1 MPPVIV
7 VGAGLAGLNCARIL
21 RRSGKRVI
29 LLEAADRPGGLVAT
43 DTVRGHRIDRGFQV
57 LQAAYPEANAAL
69 HYGSLRLRPF
79 YPGALL
85 RHGSRWR
92 LFADPWRRPVASL
105 ASLFG
110 GPGGLMDRLRVGWLR
125 LGVSAERLDRLLSR
139 PDMKTREMLRRA
151 GFSDGFISGFFR
163 PLFAGIF
170 LEPDLDTSRRV
181 FDFVFRMMALG
192 PVCLPEGGMGQ
203 ISSQLAMSLPR
214 QSIWLDSPVGSIEA
228 GGVRLASGRWLD
240 AGAVVVACEN
250 PSLTGLPERQWLPVT
265 QVAFTVEKAPL
276 SLPILALNGDGSG
289 PVNHLAVPSLVAA
302 GYAPTGRHIVSA
314 NVVGERARD
323 DDARLLPAVARQMAE
338 WFGPQAASWEVIAVH
353 RVMKALPAQNPG
365 SAHEDGEGTMVRG
378 VRVLRS
384 GAHPASI
391 HGALR
396 AGRLAAEAI
405 LRKGR

>member
-29 LLEAADRPGGLVAT
+29 VLEAADRPGGLVAT

-85 RHGSRWR
+85 RHGGRWR

-338 WFGPQAASWEVIAVH
+338 WFGTQAASWEVIAVH

>member
-29 LLEAADRPGGLVAT
+29 VLEAADRPGGLVAT

-139 PDMKTREMLRRA
+139 PDMKTREMLRKA
-151 GFSDGFISGFFR
+151 GFSDGFIS
-163 PLFAGIF
+163 
-170 LEPDLDTSRRV
+170 
-181 FDFVFRMMALG
+181 
-192 PVCLPEGGMGQ
+192 
-203 ISSQLAMSLPR
+203 
-214 QSIWLDSPVGSIEA
+214 
-228 GGVRLASGRWLD
+228 
-240 AGAVVVACEN
+240 
-250 PSLTGLPERQWLPVT
+250 
-265 QVAFTVEKAPL
+265 
-276 SLPILALNGDGSG
+276 
-289 PVNHLAVPSLVAA
+289 
-302 GYAPTGRHIVSA
+302 
-314 NVVGERARD
+314 
-323 DDARLLPAVARQMAE
+323 
-338 WFGPQAASWEVIAVH
+338 
-353 RVMKALPAQNPG
+353 
-365 SAHEDGEGTMVRG
+365 
-378 VRVLRS
+378 
-384 GAHPASI
+384 
-391 HGALR
+391 
-396 AGRLAAEAI
+396 
-405 LRKGR
+405 